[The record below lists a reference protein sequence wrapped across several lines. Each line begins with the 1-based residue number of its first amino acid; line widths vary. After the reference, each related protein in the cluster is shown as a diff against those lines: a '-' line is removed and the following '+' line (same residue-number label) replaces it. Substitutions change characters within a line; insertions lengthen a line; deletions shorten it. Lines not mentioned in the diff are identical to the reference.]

1 MKASY
6 LLDTNVCVELLRGNA
21 DIAQAINKVGIENCC
36 ISELTV
42 AELKFGE
49 EYGRMKGL
57 NLKSQ
62 GLSVFLDAMSIIPIS
77 SSIDL
82 FACEKAKQKYAGR
95 SNGDD
100 FDLLIGCTAVVN
112 GMFMVTHNTKHF
124 KNIAGIE
131 LVDWM

>member
-1 MKASY
+1 MKTSY

-21 DIAQAINKVGIENCC
+21 NIAQAINNVGIGNCYL
-36 ISELTV
+36 SELTV

-62 GLSVFLDAMSIIPIS
+62 GLLEFLEAINVIPVS

-82 FACEKAKQKYAGR
+82 FAYEKARQKFMGR

-100 FDLLIGCTAVVN
+100 FDLFIGCTAVVN
-112 GMFMVTHNTKHF
+112 EMYMVTHNTKHF
-124 KNIAGIE
+124 NNISSIK
-131 LVDWM
+131 LLDWM